1 MLNFCVPNKLSGLRK
16 YVFLG
21 ISFRVVAAIGDL
33 IGEFKGKNA
42 VYRVLSEPG
51 NGSLGTRNG

>member
-1 MLNFCVPNKLSGLRK
+1 MRK

-21 ISFRVVAAIGDL
+21 ISFRVVAPIGDL

-42 VYRVLSEPG
+42 VYRVLSEPE
-51 NGSLGTRNG
+51 NGSLRTRNG